1 MSENVKY
8 RMLHGCYWMLINVTF
23 GYIVFYLAE
32 YGYSAGKVGVL
43 TASFAGLTTIC
54 QPILGRIAD
63 RSERF
68 GWKPQIMI
76 LSAGSC
82 IGFLLLFVTKQ
93 PLLVGLLFGVIILL
107 VNCIQPTLNAAC
119 FYYQERGIPMDFG
132 IARGIGSMAYAVMSS
147 VLGYF
152 TVKYGTVS
160 VIVAGVVMMLVQL
173 AVVASMPY
181 GDKVPKLVN
190 EDVNGKATESA
201 GKQEKK
207 ETSTKGFWKKYPVFL
222 LMVFGCILL
231 ITVHHFMTTYL
242 LNIMEAV
249 GGDSGN
255 MGTALSIGAVA
266 EIPML
271 FLVSRIVKKIPASTL
286 LTVSG
291 VAYIGKSLVF
301 FLSGNVWMIY
311 AAHLLQPFSY
321 ALYASA
327 TIYFANDCMSEEDK
341 TTGQAFMTMSM
352 AAGSLVGNLTGGW
365 LIDFSGVKMML
376 VVAVVLSVIAAGVV
390 GVSAVLYNKSKKM
403 IRV

>member
-1 MSENVKY
+1 
-8 RMLHGCYWMLINVTF
+8 MLI
-23 GYIVFYLAE
+23 
-32 YGYSAGKVGVL
+32 
-43 TASFAGLTTIC
+43 TAHNFN
-54 QPILGRIAD
+54 
-63 RSERF
+63 F
-68 GWKPQIMI
+68 
-76 LSAGSC
+76 
-82 IGFLLLFVTKQ
+82 
-93 PLLVGLLFGVIILL
+93 
-107 VNCIQPTLNAAC
+107 
-119 FYYQERGIPMDFG
+119 
-132 IARGIGSMAYAVMSS
+132 
-147 VLGYF
+147 
-152 TVKYGTVS
+152 
-160 VIVAGVVMMLVQL
+160 
-173 AVVASMPY
+173 
-181 GDKVPKLVN
+181 
-190 EDVNGKATESA
+190 
-201 GKQEKK
+201 
-207 ETSTKGFWKKYPVFL
+207 
-222 LMVFGCILL
+222 
-231 ITVHHFMTTYL
+231 TYL
-242 LNIMEAV
+242 LNIIESV
-249 GGDSGN
+249 GGNSSH